1 MHINVRT
8 SEEIEIM
15 RQGGLISKAALDA
28 VLEKVKPGVTL
39 LELDAVAEQTIKRLG
54 ATASFKTV
62 DDYPFATCINVNE
75 GIVHGLPSERVIEV
89 GDILSIDLGALYR
102 GFHTDLSYT
111 LEVGTDKETK
121 FLAVGKKA
129 LELAITACVLG
140 NTIGDIGSEIQNT
153 IERAGYSVSRELVGH
168 GVGKELHEDPYV
180 PGYGRKGKGLPLK
193 EGMVLAIEVIYQRG
207 RPALALE
214 ADDWTIRTADK
225 SLSALFEDT
234 VAITKAGPLVLT
246 R

>member
-1 MHINVRT
+1 
-8 SEEIEIM
+8 
-15 RQGGLISKAALDA
+15 
-28 VLEKVKPGVTL
+28 
-39 LELDAVAEQTIKRLG
+39 
-54 ATASFKTV
+54 
-62 DDYPFATCINVNE
+62 
-75 GIVHGLPSERVIEV
+75 
-89 GDILSIDLGALYR
+89 
-102 GFHTDLSYT
+102 
-111 LEVGTDKETK
+111 
-121 FLAVGKKA
+121 
-129 LELAITACVLG
+129 
-140 NTIGDIGSEIQNT
+140 
-153 IERAGYSVSRELVGH
+153 VGH